1 MVSIVLH
8 EMSRFARHDGVVGEK
23 MFCRHVER
31 RETSAFKSVKVELDE
46 R

>member
-8 EMSRFARHDGVVGEK
+8 GMSLYARHD
-23 MFCRHVER
+23 ER